1 MVIVDPD
8 AMVTEPQPQPSTVFQ
23 SQQGKKTID
32 VYWLFDDGG
41 EIVVLDFSVPF
52 HKSNSF
58 YNIVRL
64 IMWGHKSYNVVT
76 CQVPQIR
83 EIT

>member
-8 AMVTEPQPQPSTVFQ
+8 SMVTEPQPQPSTVFQ

-41 EIVVLDFSVPF
+41 EFIVLDFIVPF
-52 HKSNSF
+52 HKSNRF

-76 CQVPQIR
+76 CQVPQVR